1 MLALADFLGSHA
13 VAALLTIAA
22 LTLGFT
28 AIAWHLIQK
37 YGEPAWRLI
46 ASAFAR
52 MRALVS
58 KHAPE
63 VSIPYPLV
71 RAFDIARY
79 LGLLA
84 LLSIVVCITAFAAFF
99 EIAEEIG
106 AHEELG
112 QFDVAL
118 AESLKAHVSPAVL
131 EMFALITRL
140 GDPEILIGV
149 VALVALFLM
158 WRRQWLHA
166 WSWIVATGL
175 GAALNRLFKAL
186 FERARPDHDHLA
198 VVATGWSFP
207 SGHAS
212 GSLIVYG
219 LLGYLIFRHTP
230 PRWHVPA
237 VLLAVLVVV
246 FVGFSRVILQVHYLS
261 DVLAGYALAAAWVAL
276 WIAGLEVRASIA
288 GPSTSRYPPA

>member
-79 LGLLA
+79 LGVQA
-84 LLSIVVCITAFAAFF
+84 LLSIAVCVAAFAAFF
-99 EIAEEIG
+99 EIADEIG
-106 AHEELG
+106 AGEELA
-112 QFDVAL
+112 QFDTAL
-118 AESLKAHVSPAVL
+118 AASLKAHLSPAVL
-131 EMFALITRL
+131 EAFALITRL
-140 GDPEILIGV
+140 GDPEVLIGLATLI
-149 VALVALFLM
+149 ALILL

-166 WSWIVATGL
+166 WSWIVATSL
-175 GAALNRLFKAL
+175 GAVLNRGLKAL
-186 FERARPDHDHLA
+186 FERSRPDHDHLA
-198 VVATGWSFP
+198 VIETGWSFP

-237 VLLAVLVVV
+237 VLLAVLLVV

-261 DVLAGYALAAAWVAL
+261 DVLAGYAFAAAWVAL
-276 WIAGLEVRASIA
+276 WIAGLEIRASTA
-288 GPSTSRYPPA
+288 DPSTSRYPPA